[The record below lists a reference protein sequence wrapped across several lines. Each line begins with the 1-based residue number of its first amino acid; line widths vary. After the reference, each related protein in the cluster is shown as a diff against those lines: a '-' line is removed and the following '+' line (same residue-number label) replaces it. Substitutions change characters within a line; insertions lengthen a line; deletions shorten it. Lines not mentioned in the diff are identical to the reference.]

1 MSNFESATVSTS
13 HAADNDLPTNA
24 ASPPPGPAAALT
36 SRPGRH
42 LPGWIDEAIHR
53 FAVVGVWAVM
63 LVIYIV
69 LEPSKILQTATFQS
83 IFGSQQALVFL
94 ALGALCTLVV
104 GEFDLSIASVMGISA
119 TVVPVLAVQHHMNVA
134 LASVIGVA
142 LGAACGLVNAFVI
155 VIVGVDG
162 FVVTLG
168 SSTLLLGLTIL
179 ISNSTSVSG
188 LSASFSKIT
197 LTNFLGLP
205 LSFYY
210 GLALALLFAYI
221 LSFTPLGRHMTFVGA
236 NREVARLAGVRV
248 NRIRFMS
255 YVIGS
260 TIAGLGG
267 VLLVATLGGF
277 DPSGSAAYL
286 LPALSAVFLGTA
298 VVQPGRFN
306 PLGTMIGIY
315 FLATGILG
323 LQLLG
328 LGGWIEDVFYGA
340 ALIVAV
346 AVSSIIRRRRGRS

>member
-1 MSNFESATVSTS
+1 MNNPERGTAVTAKATPGGRPVTSA
-13 HAADNDLPTNA
+13 
-24 ASPPPGPAAALT
+24 GPA
-36 SRPGRH
+36 GRTAPAGPTGSGRQ
-42 LPGWIDEAIHR
+42 LPGWLDEVVHR
-53 FAVVGVWAVM
+53 FAVVGVWAM
-63 LVIYIV
+63 MFLVYAA
-69 LEPSKILQTATFQS
+69 LEPHKILQTATLQS

-119 TVVPVLAVQHHMNVA
+119 TVVAVLATQQHVNVA
-134 LASVIGVA
+134 LASLIGVA
-142 LGAACGLVNAFVI
+142 VAAVCGLVNAFVI
-155 VIVGVDG
+155 VVVGVDG

-179 ISNSTSVSG
+179 ISNNTTVFG
-188 LSASFSKIT
+188 LSASFAKFT

-221 LSFTPLGRHMTFVGA
+221 LSFTPLGRHLTFVGA
-236 NREVARLAGVRV
+236 NREVARLAGARV
-248 NRIRFMS
+248 NRIRFMC
-255 YVIGS
+255 YVTGS

-267 VLLVATLGGF
+267 VLLVASLGGF
-277 DPSGSAAYL
+277 DPSSSSVYL

-298 VVQPGRFN
+298 AVQPGRFN
-306 PLGTMIGIY
+306 PLGTLIGIY

-340 ALIVAV
+340 ALVAAV
-346 AVSSIIRRRRGRS
+346 AVSSLVRRRRRS

>member
-1 MSNFESATVSTS
+1 MNDPEPGAVGTAKATP
-13 HAADNDLPTNA
+13 AAPAL
-24 ASPPPGPAAALT
+24 PPG
-36 SRPGRH
+36 SR
-42 LPGWIDEAIHR
+42 LPGWLDEVIHR
-53 FAVVGVWAVM
+53 FAVVGVWAAM
-63 LVIYIV
+63 FLVYV
-69 LEPSKILQTATFQS
+69 GLEPHKMLQAATLQS

-119 TVVPVLAVQHHMNVA
+119 TVVAVLATEQHLNVA
-134 LASVIGVA
+134 LASLAGVGV
-142 LGAACGLVNAFVI
+142 GAGCGLVNAFVI

-179 ISNSTSVSG
+179 ISKNTTVFG
-188 LSASFSKIT
+188 LSASFAKFTST
-197 LTNFLGLP
+197 DFLGLP

-221 LSFTPLGRHMTFVGA
+221 LSFTPLGRHLTFVGA
-236 NREVARLAGVRV
+236 NREVARLAGARV
-248 NRIRFMS
+248 NRIRFLS
-255 YVIGS
+255 YVTGS
-260 TIAGLGG
+260 TVAGVGG
-267 VLLVATLGGF
+267 VLLVASLGGF
-277 DPSGSAAYL
+277 DPSSSAVYL

-298 VVQPGRFN
+298 AVQPGRFN
-306 PLGTMIGIY
+306 PLGTLIGIY

-340 ALIVAV
+340 ALVAAV
-346 AVSSIIRRRRGRS
+346 AVSSLIRRRRRRS

>member
-1 MSNFESATVSTS
+1 MSTS
-13 HAADNDLPTNA
+13 ETAIVSDPAPAEPPQPRN
-24 ASPPPGPAAALT
+24 SPAPAAAHP
-36 SRPGRH
+36 SPGRR
-42 LPGWIDEAIHR
+42 LPSWLDEVIHR

-63 LVIYIV
+63 LLVYIA
-69 LEPSKILQTATFQS
+69 LEPHKILQTATFQS

-94 ALGALCTLVV
+94 ALAALCTLVV
-104 GEFDLSIASVMGISA
+104 GEFDLSVASVMGISA

-134 LASVIGVA
+134 LASLIGVA
-142 LGAACGLVNAFVI
+142 AGAACGLVNAFVI
-155 VIVGVDG
+155 VVVGVDG

-179 ISNSTSVSG
+179 ISHSTTVSG
-188 LSASFSKIT
+188 LSAGFSKIT

-221 LSFTPLGRHMTFVGA
+221 LSFTALGRHLTFVGA

-248 NRIRFMS
+248 DRIRFLS
-255 YVIGS
+255 YVTGS

-267 VLLVATLGGF
+267 VLLVASLGGF
-277 DPSGSAAYL
+277 DPSSSAAYL

-298 VVQPGRFN
+298 AVQPGRFN
-306 PLGTMIGIY
+306 PLGTLIGIY
-315 FLATGILG
+315 FLSTGILG

-340 ALIVAV
+340 ALVVAV
-346 AVSSIIRRRRGRS
+346 AVSSLIRRRRGRS

>member
-1 MSNFESATVSTS
+1 MSSSESAGVNTAQATTS
-13 HAADNDLPTNA
+13 DRLAAPAEPAERASATTPT
-24 ASPPPGPAAALT
+24 
-36 SRPGRH
+36 RH
-42 LPGWIDEAIHR
+42 LPRWVDEGIHR
-53 FAVVGVWAVM
+53 FAVLGVWAAM
-63 LVIYIV
+63 FLVYV
-69 LEPSKILQTATFQS
+69 ALEPHKMLQTATFQS

-94 ALGALCTLVV
+94 AMGALCTLVV
-104 GEFDLSIASVMGISA
+104 GEFDLSIASVLGISA
-119 TVVPVLAVQHHMNVA
+119 TVVPVLAVNHHINVA
-134 LASVIGVA
+134 LASLIAVA
-142 LGAACGLVNAFVI
+142 TASLAALINAFVI

-168 SSTLLLGLTIL
+168 SGTLLLGLTVL
-179 ISNSTSVSG
+179 ISNSTTVSG
-188 LSASFSKIT
+188 LSADFSKIT

-221 LSFTPLGRHMTFVGA
+221 LSFTPLGRHLTFVGA

-248 NRIRFMS
+248 DRIRFMS

-260 TIAGLGG
+260 TITGIGG
-267 VLLVATLGGF
+267 VLLVASLGGF
-277 DPSGSAAYL
+277 DPGSSAAYL

-298 VVQPGRFN
+298 AVQPGRFN

-328 LGGWIEDVFYGA
+328 LGGWIENVFYGA
-340 ALIVAV
+340 ALVVAV
-346 AVSSIIRRRRGRS
+346 AIASLVRRRRGRS